1 MLSFL
6 HRGIGRR
13 QICSLCLLSLVMFVL
28 TGCWDKKEFNQIAI
42 VQTLAV
48 DKHENEYKVTLQ
60 LITPKAGE
68 KGITAEDLWIISGQ
82 GESVA
87 AALDQ
92 ADLSTPRRIYLEQMN
107 LILLGEGVLADD
119 LMGGYRYLT
128 RSHYLRR
135 SNYVLAIKGEAGEII
150 AAKPELGKIDIFYLT
165 NLIKDQERKIKNSV
179 TLVNDCLLA
188 AHSTTGAVFIPA
200 VILEAKEKLTLDGG
214 ALVKNNQL
222 VDWVDQAWTESYYW
236 VCGEIKQ
243 KPLVLQ
249 DVWQAGDMVVL
260 EVEKSRCHLVV
271 KQQQPLVIG
280 LEIEAELDMVDNR
293 GVHNVADEKELEQS
307 LAQVRQRA
315 EQEIEAIVKE
325 GLDKAQSL
333 NCDAFN
339 LGQWLAA
346 FHQSV
351 AAQYDWQKDFKDIEL
366 EVEVKTE
373 IKSLLINQ
381 K

>member
-1 MLSFL
+1 MLSVL
-6 HRGIGRR
+6 HSGIKNR
-13 QICSLCLLSLVMFVL
+13 QILSIFLLVGALFSLS
-28 TGCWDKKEFNQIAI
+28 GCWDKKEFNQLAV

-48 DKHENEYKVTLQ
+48 DKYDDKYKVTLQ
-60 LITPKAGE
+60 LITPKPGE
-68 KGITAEDLWIISGQ
+68 KGIAAEDLWIISGE

-87 AALDQ
+87 DALDQ

-135 SNYVLAIKGEAGEII
+135 SNYVLAIKGEAGKII
-150 AAKPELGKIDIFYLT
+150 EAKPELGKIDIFYLT

-188 AHSTTGAVFIPA
+188 ANSISGTVFIPT
-200 VILEAKEKLTLDGG
+200 VTLENEEKLTLNGG

-222 VDWVDQAWTESYYW
+222 VAWVEQDWAESYYW
-236 VCGEIKQ
+236 ICGKIKQ

-249 DVWQAGDMVVL
+249 NVWQSGDMVVL
-260 EVEKSRCHLVV
+260 ETEKSRCHLFI
-271 KQQQPLVIG
+271 KQEQPLVIG
-280 LEIEAELDMVDNR
+280 LQIEAQMDMVDNR
-293 GVHNVADEKELEQS
+293 GVHNVIDEKALEES
-307 LAQVRQRA
+307 LEQVRQRA
-315 EQEIEAIVKE
+315 EREIAVAVQEGMAR
-325 GLDKAQSL
+325 AQIL

-339 LGQWLAA
+339 IGQWFNA
-346 FHQSV
+346 FHQQL
-351 AAQYDWQKDFKDIEL
+351 AAEYDWQEEFKNIKF
-366 EVEVKTE
+366 EVDVKVKL
-373 IKSLLINQ
+373 KSLLINQ